1 MCVELWPSKEYEN
14 LYFSIANLT
23 ICYLGP
29 LFVISICYLIIWR
42 KVAYRSVPGELT
54 SNRREILLHRS
65 KVKVIKMLLVVIV
78 SFALS
83 WLPLYT
89 MFFIIKFNE
98 EILEEENTKLAIYF
112 AIPMV
117 QWLGAAN
124 SCINPIVYAFM
135 NVRFRL
141 GFKVFNYLH

>member
-1 MCVELWPSKEYEN
+1 MCVEEWPSKEFEN
-14 LYFSIANLT
+14 LYFGIANLA
-23 ICYLGP
+23 ICFIGP
-29 LFVISICYLIIWR
+29 LIVISICYFIIWR
-42 KVAYRSVPGELT
+42 KVSSRSVLGERI
-54 SNRREILLHRS
+54 NNHREILLHRS

-89 MFFIIKFNE
+89 MFFILKFNE
-98 EILEEENTKLAIYF
+98 EILENENTKLTIYL

-135 NVRFRL
+135 NARFRL
-141 GFKVFNYLH
+141 GFMVKL